1 MGYFLKL
8 NSLLKMVWRLNRPAD
23 RESRLALI
31 FKHTE
36 SCEYNV
42 DGLGNNGMN
51 KTGPCNHGH
60 VTPDG
65 QRPRG
70 GAGSSAREE
79 ARGAAGSC
87 HARGFRWV
95 PFPEKPTPSRSF
107 RDEGGGSCVCTERA
121 LRGRGDI
128 RV

>member
-31 FKHTE
+31 KHTE

-42 DGLGNNGMN
+42 DGLGKDGMN

-70 GAGSSAREE
+70 GAG
-79 ARGAAGSC
+79 RGGVLPCAW
-87 HARGFRWV
+87 F
-95 PFPEKPTPSRSF
+95 
-107 RDEGGGSCVCTERA
+107 
-121 LRGRGDI
+121 
-128 RV
+128 